1 MYSYKTNGVCSSEI
15 KFDIK
20 DNKIKEVLFI
30 GGCPGNAL
38 GLSSLLKDMDVTEA
52 ITKLSGIKCGSK
64 STSCPDQ
71 LAKAL
76 TSILSTM
83 K

>member
-1 MYSYKTNGVCSSEI
+1 MYSYKTSGVCSSEI

-20 DNKIKEVLFI
+20 DNKIKEVLFV

-38 GLSSLLKDMDVTEA
+38 GLSSLLKDMNINEA
-52 ITKLSGIKCGSK
+52 IEKLSGIKCGKK

-71 LAKAL
+71 LSKAL
-76 TSILSTM
+76 TNILNNIE
-83 K
+83 

>member
-1 MYSYKTNGVCSSEI
+1 MYSYKTSGVCSSEI

-20 DNKIKEVLFI
+20 DNKIKEVLFV

-38 GLSSLLKDMDVTEA
+38 GLSSLLKGMNINEA
-52 ITKLSGIKCGSK
+52 IEKLSGIKCGKK

-71 LAKAL
+71 LSKAL
-76 TSILSTM
+76 TNILNNIE
-83 K
+83 

>member
-1 MYSYKTNGVCSSEI
+1 MYSYKTSGVCSSEI

>member
-20 DNKIKEVLFI
+20 DNKIKEVLFV

-38 GLSSLLKDMDVTEA
+38 GLSSLLKGMNINEA
-52 ITKLSGIKCGSK
+52 IEKLSGIKCGKK

-71 LAKAL
+71 LSKAL
-76 TSILSTM
+76 TNILNNIE
-83 K
+83 

>member
-1 MYSYKTNGVCSSEI
+1 MYTYKTSGVCSSEI

-20 DNKIKEVLFI
+20 DNKVKEVLFV

-38 GLSSLLKDMDVTEA
+38 GLSSLLKDMNINEA
-52 ITKLSGIKCGSK
+52 IEKLSGIKCGKK

-76 TSILSTM
+76 TSVLSTIE
-83 K
+83 

>member
-1 MYSYKTNGVCSSEI
+1 MYSYKTSGVCSSEI

-20 DNKIKEVLFI
+20 DNKIKEVLFV

-38 GLSSLLKDMDVTEA
+38 GLSSLLKGMNINEA
-52 ITKLSGIKCGSK
+52 IEKLSGIKYGKK

-71 LAKAL
+71 LSKAL
-76 TSILSTM
+76 TNILNNIE
-83 K
+83 